1 MNTFQWLFNGV
12 TCSAAANLSCLLPY
26 HVFQIMSIIVNIDK
40 YEEIERGARNMFQKT
55 QYPSRQFFNTRNLPT
70 KSADVDITSCV
81 KFVSI
86 ADISKNSFRFV
97 KYAPVT

>member
-26 HVFQIMSIIVNIDK
+26 HVFQIMTIIVKIDK

-55 QYPSRQFFNTRNLPT
+55 QYPSRQFLKKKTKQKQNKISSPNL
-70 KSADVDITSCV
+70 DQMDQ
-81 KFVSI
+81 
-86 ADISKNSFRFV
+86 N
-97 KYAPVT
+97 